1 MNKETNNFNPKEL
14 EILNSNKAFRKLLK
28 DPVLDYKKTLE
39 SLKYESKVTKLQIEL
54 IKMQSWIAKRNKRLI
69 VIFEGRDFA
78 GKGGAIRQ
86 FAQHLNPRNMR
97 MVALPV
103 PTIMQKKQWYFRRYV
118 REFPLP
124 GEIVFFDRSWY
135 NRAIVEPV
143 NKFCSKNKYK
153 KFMSDV
159 NPFEEMIMN
168 DGIQL
173 IKFYFSINKDEQIR
187 RLKEVRRNPLKKWK
201 ISKLDLKAL
210 DLWDDY
216 THYKEEMFKVTNRN
230 NSPWVILD
238 ANDSLNARLEA
249 MQYVLDQVLY
259 K

>member
-1 MNKETNNFNPKEL
+1 
-14 EILNSNKAFRKLLK
+14 
-28 DPVLDYKKTLE
+28 
-39 SLKYESKVTKLQIEL
+39 
-54 IKMQSWIAKRNKRLI
+54 
-69 VIFEGRDFA
+69 
-78 GKGGAIRQ
+78 
-86 FAQHLNPRNMR
+86 
-97 MVALPV
+97 
-103 PTIMQKKQWYFRRYV
+103 
-118 REFPLP
+118 
-124 GEIVFFDRSWY
+124 
-135 NRAIVEPV
+135 
-143 NKFCSKNKYK
+143 
-153 KFMSDV
+153 MSDV